1 MSTCFTVQQIV
12 NLQLHVSQG
21 VYHES
26 SQPYLG
32 HKIGSE
38 FSMVDRGSLHV
49 VSGDR
54 ALRCLLQSHTWGGHE
69 SWIKL
74 VSTASARIAS
84 WQAKRCSLFQKGVG
98 VQISSY
104 PVHVQN
110 VFEHGKPVRHSL
122 LVLNLAATGLTCH
135 RRILER
141 RSFSEFWKRRRED
154 TMPWYKQLS
163 VFYSILSSMQCEVVP
178 CVRWVCFKS
187 KVGWSFSCLP
197 ANECNYANFLPLY
210 APCASREAKD
220 SCILQ
225 LWCELKL
232 SINYHKLLSIH
243 YHALRPIAH

>member
-1 MSTCFTVQQIV
+1 MYNYIYIHVILFQKNVDLLHGATNCQPTVACIPG
-12 NLQLHVSQG
+12 G
-21 VYHES
+21 VPREFAT
-26 SQPYLG
+26 LG

-84 WQAKRCSLFQKGVG
+84 WQAKRCSLFPKGVG

-163 VFYSILSSMQCEVVP
+163 VFYSILYA
-178 CVRWVCFKS
+178 VRGCALCSLSLLQIQSGLKFLLPSGQWVQLRELLATLCTLRIQRS
-187 KVGWSFSCLP
+187 KRLVHSATLVR
-197 ANECNYANFLPLY
+197 AET
-210 APCASREAKD
+210 KH
-220 SCILQ
+220 
-225 LWCELKL
+225 KL
-232 SINYHKLLSIH
+232 S
-243 YHALRPIAH
+243 